1 MDFRILIIDADQ
13 ELCEQVQ
20 AQLELAGWSVSWC
33 TKGEDGLGH
42 ALEQPYDAILLEL
55 SLPGGGLS
63 ICRRLTQ
70 SLSDTPV
77 ILLASDADMDAVVS
91 ALRAGAYDFL
101 SKPVE
106 ISQLRDCVERSVR
119 ERYRREALKR
129 LAQAELSGR
138 QPVGKLLG
146 ESRPMVEV
154 YDLIRR
160 VAKSETTV
168 LISGESGTGK
178 ELVARALHGEGS
190 RALGPFV
197 ALNCAAVP
205 PNLLESELFG
215 HARGSFT
222 DALGDR
228 KGLFLEAHQGTL
240 FLDEIGELPLEMQ
253 PKLLRVLQER
263 QVRPV
268 GSNSTF
274 NVQTRVV
281 AATNRDLEQQVASGR
296 FRSDLYFRLNVV
308 QLCVPP
314 LRARGNDILLLANTF
329 LREAAERLGKRSR
342 CMSPEV
348 AKKLVEYDWPG
359 NVRQLENVLE
369 RAVTL
374 AQGERLDIEDLPDR
388 IRTHIPA
395 LDAGAASSSFLTLDQ
410 QEQRHIAYVLRHVGG
425 NKTQAARLLGV
436 DRRTLY
442 RKLLRL
448 GDVALG

>member
-1 MDFRILIIDADQ
+1 MDFRILVIDADQ

-20 AQLELAGWSVSWC
+20 AQLEPEGWSVSWC
-33 TKGEDGLGH
+33 TTGEDGLSL
-42 ALEQPYDAILLEL
+42 ALEQPHDAVLVEL

-63 ICRRLTQ
+63 VCRRLTQ
-70 SLSDTPV
+70 TISDTPV
-77 ILLASDADMDAVVS
+77 ILLAADSDMDAVVS
-91 ALRAGAYDFL
+91 ALRAGANDFVN
-101 SKPVE
+101 KPVE
-106 ISQLRDCVERSVR
+106 IGQLRACIERSVR
-119 ERYRREALKR
+119 DRYRREAIKR
-129 LAQAELSGR
+129 LAEVEATGSC
-138 QPVGKLLG
+138 PVGKLMG
-146 ESRPMVEV
+146 ESRAMVQV

-160 VAKSETTV
+160 VAKTETTV

-178 ELVARALHGEGS
+178 ELVARALHAEGS
-190 RALGPFV
+190 RAGGPFV
-197 ALNCAAVP
+197 AINCAAVP
-205 PNLLESELFG
+205 ANLLESELFG
-215 HARGSFT
+215 HVRGSFT

-228 KGLFLEAHQGTL
+228 KGLFQEAHHGTL

-268 GSNSTF
+268 GGNLTV
-274 NVQTRVV
+274 NIQARVV
-281 AATNRDLEQQVASGR
+281 AATNRDLEQQVANGR

-314 LRARGNDILLLANTF
+314 LRSRGDDILMLANSF
-329 LREAAERLGKRSR
+329 LRAAAERLGKRSR
-342 CMSPEV
+342 SISPEA
-348 AKKLVEYDWPG
+348 AKKLLEYDWPG

-374 AQGERLDIEDLPDR
+374 AQGERLEADDLPDR
-388 IRTHIPA
+388 VRTHIPSF
-395 LDAGAASSSFLTLDQ
+395 DAGTTSSAFLTLEQ

-442 RKLLRL
+442 RKLMRL

>member
-1 MDFRILIIDADQ
+1 MDFRIMVIDADQ
-13 ELCEQVQ
+13 ELCEQIE
-20 AQLELAGWSVSWC
+20 AKLELAGWAVSWC
-33 TKGEDGLGH
+33 TNGEEGFGL
-42 ALEQPYDAILLEL
+42 ALEQPHDAILIGLN
-55 SLPGGGLS
+55 LPGGGLS
-63 ICRRLTQ
+63 LCRRLTQ
-70 SLSDTPV
+70 SLSATPV
-77 ILLASDADMDAVVS
+77 ILLAFDGDMDAALS
-91 ALRAGAYDFL
+91 ALRVGATDFIN
-101 SKPVE
+101 KPIDMAE
-106 ISQLRDCVERSVR
+106 LRACIERSVR
-119 ERYRREALKR
+119 DCYRREAVQR
-129 LAQAELSGR
+129 LAQVEATGSC
-138 QPVGKLLG
+138 PVGRLLG
-146 ESRPMVEV
+146 QSRAMIHV

-190 RALGPFV
+190 RSQGPFV
-197 ALNCAAVP
+197 AINCAAMP
-205 PNLLESELFG
+205 AHLLESELFG
-215 HARGSFT
+215 HVRGSFT
-222 DALGDR
+222 DAQGDR

-240 FLDEIGELPLEMQ
+240 FLDEIGELPLGMQ

-268 GSNSTF
+268 GGNSTF

-281 AATNRDLEQQVASGR
+281 AATNRDLEQQVANGR

-314 LRARGNDILLLANTF
+314 LRARRDDILLLADSF

-342 CMSPEV
+342 CLSPEA
-348 AKKLVEYDWPG
+348 AKKLLDYDWPG

-374 AQGERLDIEDLPDR
+374 AQGDRLETEDLPER
-388 IRTHIPA
+388 IRTHIPS
-395 LDAGAASSSFLTLDQ
+395 LDAGTTSAAFLTLDQ

-448 GDVALG
+448 GDLALG

>member
-1 MDFRILIIDADQ
+1 MDFRVLVIDADH
-13 ELCEQVQ
+13 ELCEQLQ
-20 AQLELAGWSVSWC
+20 SQLEQGGWSVSWC
-33 TKGEDGLGH
+33 TNAEDGL
-42 ALEQPYDAILLEL
+42 ALALDQPHDAVLVEL
-55 SLPGGGLS
+55 SLAGGGLS

-77 ILLASDADMDAVVS
+77 ILLASDGDMDSAVS
-91 ALRAGAYDFL
+91 ALRAGACDFIN
-101 SKPVE
+101 KPIE
-106 ISQLRDCVERSVR
+106 MAALRACIERSVR
-119 ERYRREALKR
+119 DRYRREAIKR
-129 LAQAELSGR
+129 LSQREASGS
-138 QPVGKLLG
+138 QPVGDLIG
-146 ESRPMVEV
+146 ESRAMGHVF
-154 YDLIRR
+154 DLIRR
-160 VAKSETTV
+160 LAKTETTV

-178 ELVARALHGEGS
+178 ELVARALHGEGR
-190 RALGPFV
+190 RAQGPFV
-197 ALNCAAVP
+197 AINCAAVP
-205 PNLLESELFG
+205 ANLLESELFG
-215 HARGSFT
+215 HVRGSFT

-228 KGLFLEAHQGTL
+228 KGLFQQAHQGTL
-240 FLDEIGELPLEMQ
+240 FLDEIAELPLEMQ

-268 GSNSTF
+268 GGNATVK
-274 NVQTRVV
+274 VQTRVV
-281 AATNRDLEQQVASGR
+281 AATNRDLEQQVANGR

-314 LRARGNDILLLANTF
+314 LRARGDDILLLAAYF
-329 LREAAERLGKRSR
+329 LRAAAERLGKHSRSV
-342 CMSPEV
+342 SPEA
-348 AKKLVEYDWPG
+348 AKKLLDYDWPG

-374 AQGERLDIEDLPDR
+374 AQGERLECEDLPDR

-395 LDAGAASSSFLTLDQ
+395 FDAGPAAAAFLTLDQ

-448 GDVALG
+448 GDMALG